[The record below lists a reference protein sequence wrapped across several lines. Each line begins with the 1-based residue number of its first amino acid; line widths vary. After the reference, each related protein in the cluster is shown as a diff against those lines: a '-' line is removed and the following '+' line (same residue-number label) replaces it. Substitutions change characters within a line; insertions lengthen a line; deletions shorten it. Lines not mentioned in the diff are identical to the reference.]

1 MGKYGKCLD
10 VKITNTCNG
19 KCPFCIEKDGYAPQE
34 VSVQELIKA
43 TNLLTDYKKVL
54 ILGGEPFLYPYLE
67 QYLIGIS
74 PYKDEI
80 YITTNGSAFNFDN
93 LGNIAKRLKTVNI
106 SLMHYD
112 LNKNAT
118 LVGPKIKLSNLVRA
132 IEVFQDNNVSVR
144 INVNLIKGYI
154 DTKEKIDKMIAFAKT
169 IQANSIRFAE
179 LQGCPGLYV
188 SAEDL
193 FENIHK
199 NPYCEGCEQAILG
212 YDIDVNVRLTC
223 GIVNCLKSK
232 IHIRKKKPTKV
243 LYPNSIISNGWKNV
257 SGDCHSSN
265 GCH

>member
-10 VKITNTCNG
+10 VKITNHCNG

-34 VSVQELIKA
+34 ASVQELIKA

-67 QYLIGIS
+67 QYLVGIF

-93 LGNIAKRLKTVNI
+93 LDNIAKRLKTVNI

-112 LNKNAT
+112 LDYNAAV
-118 LVGPKIKLSNLVRA
+118 VGPTIKLYNLMKA
-132 IEVFQDNNVSVR
+132 IEIFQDNNVSVR
-144 INVNLIKGYI
+144 INVNLIKGFI
-154 DTKEKIDKMIAFAKT
+154 DNKKRIDKMIAFAQN
-169 IQANSIRFAE
+169 IHANAIRFAE
-179 LQGCPGLYV
+179 LQRCPELYV

-199 NPYCEGCEQAILG
+199 NPYCEGCEQTITG
-212 YDIDVNVRLTC
+212 YNIDVNVRLTC

-232 IHIRKKKPTKV
+232 ITTRKKKPTKV
-243 LYPNSIISNGWKNV
+243 LYPNSVVSNGWKNV
-257 SGDCHSSN
+257 GGDCHSSD